1 MLLKI
6 YKTYVWTGGPD
17 WEKTQKAALTVEHRR
32 QRGQW
37 WVGMCSK
44 ATVVLKGTCSTSVNP
59 RIVAGAVTKHM
70 HKAGMPSPY
79 MGTFC
84 RSKRKSPWKV
94 LKWQFCGFTGCKW
107 VRHPRGWPGCSQLYT
122 NGSGV
127 FDLSIRRGRAG
138 RIGVWTAFTKE
149 EYQLPQVERKA
160 STKFERIGL
169 PSETNNESLQQR
181 CHQTIGHCV
190 PTAVGHFKWSA
201 ETLTEE
207 KGAVET
213 W

>member
-1 MLLKI
+1 MYSIQERFWRQPANIAFSLQHGLIGYLMLLKI

-37 WVGMCSK
+37 WVGMCSE

-107 VRHPRGWPGCSQLYT
+107 VRHPEG
-122 NGSGV
+122 
-127 FDLSIRRGRAG
+127 DLVVHRC
-138 RIGVWTAFTKE
+138 TPME
-149 EYQLPQVERKA
+149 M
-160 STKFERIGL
+160 
-169 PSETNNESLQQR
+169 ESLIFQEEQ
-181 CHQTIGHCV
+181 
-190 PTAVGHFKWSA
+190 A
-201 ETLTEE
+201 ELE
-207 KGAVET
+207 G
-213 W
+213 